1 MNCQDDR
8 AAFIVTALY
17 VVKELNHLQSVAC
30 MKMYTRPAHAPLVQV
45 WAEEDLLCPWL
56 TFLLCL
62 LIVRNRFPSLK
73 KAPFSQLYRIHCKL
87 NSCTPPAP
95 PAARRSMTQCSHSKQ
110 TDGHY
115 IQGFCKKRV
124 CNHFHEAQ
132 GCCSSPA
139 AHEIWSVNI
148 KKKRERKKTSHIELY
163 QISHSVCYSLFLS
176 STQQHPYSLHLPPSW
191 ELKLTFR
198 CVSSGPTLTKCF
210 FEV

>member
-73 KAPFSQLYRIHCKL
+73 KAPFSQLYPIHCKL

-148 KKKRERKKTSHIELY
+148 KKKRERKKNLTYRALPDFSQCLLQLVPFINPTTSL
-163 QISHSVCYSLFLS
+163 QPPPATQLRVKADFQVC
-176 STQQHPYSLHLPPSW
+176 
-191 ELKLTFR
+191 
-198 CVSSGPTLTKCF
+198 
-210 FEV
+210 